1 MLKFLKGMVRP
12 LFLFPIFSNLKL
24 ILLFICLTL
33 AFRGSTQPLNEADSC
48 CIGNLLPYYGGNE
61 PLKYEGDFF
70 EVKRII
76 HESFKRIETNH
87 KNGQSGIIVVHFTV
101 TCDGTVTNVFTETFD
116 FNYHHFNMDSQLVD
130 ELEAIIKKLHRWIV
144 GQDENGQKYCYH
156 KFLSLKIKNGE
167 LEAIFP
173 K

>member
-1 MLKFLKGMVRP
+1 M
-12 LFLFPIFSNLKL
+12 
-24 ILLFICLTL
+24 TL
-33 AFRGSTQPLNEADSC
+33 AFRGSTQSLNEADSC

-76 HESFKRIETNH
+76 HKNFKHIEANH

-101 TCDGTVTNVFTETFD
+101 TCDGTVTNVLTETFD
-116 FNYHHFNMDSQLVD
+116 FNYHPFNINRQLVD
-130 ELEAIIKKLHRWIV
+130 ELEAIIKKLDQWKI
-144 GQDENGQKYCYH
+144 GQDVDGQNYCYH
-156 KFLSLKIKNGE
+156 KFLSLKIKDGE
-167 LEAIFP
+167 LVDIFP